1 LKGIHG
7 RLGDL
12 GKIDR
17 IYDVAIS
24 SACSLLDHII
34 VQTIQDA
41 ERCIGYLR
49 ANQIGVGRFLALDQ
63 CKQDGGTHFK
73 APNNS
78 KRLIDLI
85 QCENNQYYRAFYKAL
100 GDTLVV

>member
-1 LKGIHG
+1 MLVELQIAQQRGQLKGIHG

-24 SACSLLDHII
+24 TACSLLDHII

-41 ERCIGYLR
+41 ERCISFLR
-49 ANQIGVGRFLALDQ
+49 
-63 CKQDGGTHFK
+63 
-73 APNNS
+73 
-78 KRLIDLI
+78 
-85 QCENNQYYRAFYKAL
+85 
-100 GDTLVV
+100 